1 MSYSVII
8 PTMGRDTLD
17 AAIESVLR
25 QTLPASEIIVVAGAP
40 PNISNENLCK
50 VKLIENFGN
59 NKGVWTAAHNR
70 NLGIVASKSDF
81 VAFLDDDDLWKS
93 NKMKIQID
101 FLLRNPKYISLS
113 SAKYKVRWWFFY
125 KRPIKVLSENQDV
138 LKAHYGKRRY
148 LPTPY
153 YTPTPGIVVPTKV
166 VQRFLFDEMLPGF
179 EDTWWLHEIQVAG
192 IKIFQDKRALV
203 IVNASPVRSISR
215 DTLDK
220 NIAWATKLAS
230 VDQEL
235 ALNYL
240 RGICLRNAFIGR
252 RWKDFKRYNEPLDLL
267 TND

>member
-1 MSYSVII
+1 
-8 PTMGRDTLD
+8 
-17 AAIESVLR
+17 
-25 QTLPASEIIVVAGAP
+25 
-40 PNISNENLCK
+40 
-50 VKLIENFGN
+50 
-59 NKGVWTAAHNR
+59 
-70 NLGIVASKSDF
+70 
-81 VAFLDDDDLWKS
+81 
-93 NKMKIQID
+93 
-101 FLLRNPKYISLS
+101 
-113 SAKYKVRWWFFY
+113 
-125 KRPIKVLSENQDV
+125 
-138 LKAHYGKRRY
+138 
-148 LPTPY
+148 
-153 YTPTPGIVVPTKV
+153 